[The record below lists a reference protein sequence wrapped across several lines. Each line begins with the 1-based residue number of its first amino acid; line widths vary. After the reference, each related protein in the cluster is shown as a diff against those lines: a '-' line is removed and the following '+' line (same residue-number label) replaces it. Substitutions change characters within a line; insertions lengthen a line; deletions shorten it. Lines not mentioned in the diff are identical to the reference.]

1 MVHIN
6 DTYSNNECLSFYS
19 HYNLY
24 SIFISTV
31 QRTYKKNRHTNAFI
45 FDRTS
50 DLDYNYNKK
59 REKAKTKKEILI

>member
-1 MVHIN
+1 MFIVLFSLQLVFN
-6 DTYSNNECLSFYS
+6 FYK
-19 HYNLY
+19 YCAKN
-24 SIFISTV
+24 I
-31 QRTYKKNRHTNAFI
+31 KNRHTNAFI